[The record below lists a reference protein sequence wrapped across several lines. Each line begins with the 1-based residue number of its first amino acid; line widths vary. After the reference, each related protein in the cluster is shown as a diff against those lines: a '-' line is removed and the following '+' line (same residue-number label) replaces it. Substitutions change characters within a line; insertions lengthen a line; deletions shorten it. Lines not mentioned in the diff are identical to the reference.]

1 MAMWAGRFKKEES
14 KDVNDFNSSISF
26 DSRMFEQDILGSI
39 AHATMLGHQN
49 IISLEDSNLI
59 IKTLGEIL
67 EDIKNSKLLFD
78 YEAEDIHMFVE
89 AELTKRIGEVGKRLH
104 TSRSRNDQVALDI
117 RLYLRDEIKNIKD
130 LALNLIKSILNLAD
144 KNKETIMP
152 GYTHLQRAQPITFA
166 NHLLAYATML
176 ERDIERLDDTKKRLN
191 KNPLGS
197 CALAG
202 TTYNI
207 DRGMV
212 ANLLNMDG
220 VTPNTLDGVSD
231 RDFCVELASTI
242 AIMQMH
248 LSRFSEEIIM
258 WSSWEFKFIDLDDAY
273 STGSSIMPQ
282 KKNPDIAE
290 LVRGKTGRVY
300 GNLITLLTMLKGIPL
315 AYNKDM
321 QEDKQA
327 IFDSVDTIKDC
338 LKIFAPML
346 DTLTVNKDNM
356 KKAAAKGFINATD
369 LADYLVKKGMAFRT
383 AYKISGTLV
392 ALCIDKNTTLEEL
405 PLEEYKKFSDLFDN
419 DLYDAIDLR
428 NATFRR
434 TSEGASSIL
443 STTKQI
449 NDLKKE
455 LGL

>member
-14 KDVNDFNSSISF
+14 KEVNDFNSSISF

-39 AHATMLGHQN
+39 AHATMLGKQN
-49 IISLEDSNLI
+49 IISKEDSDLI
-59 IKTLGEIL
+59 VKTLAEIL
-67 EDIKNSKLLFD
+67 EDIKNKTLLFD

-117 RLYLRDEIKNIKD
+117 RLYLRDEIDNIYN
-130 LALNLIKSILNLAD
+130 LTLNLINVILNIAD
-144 KNKETIMP
+144 ANKETIMP

-166 NHLLAYATML
+166 NHLLAYATMFT
-176 ERDIERLDDTKKRLN
+176 RDIWRLCDTKKRLN

-346 DTLTVNKDNM
+346 ETMSVNKNNM

-392 ALCIDKNTTLEEL
+392 ARCIDLDTTLEEL
-405 PLEEYKKFSDLFDN
+405 PLEEYKKLSDLFDE
-419 DLYDAIDLR
+419 DLYDAIDLK

-434 TSEGASSIL
+434 NSEGASSVA

-449 NDLKKE
+449 NDIKKE

>member
-14 KDVNDFNSSISF
+14 KEVNDFNSSISF

-39 AHATMLGHQN
+39 AHATMLGKQN
-49 IISLEDSNLI
+49 IISKEDSNLI
-59 IKTLGEIL
+59 VKTLTEIL
-67 EDIKNSKLLFD
+67 EDIKNKTLLFD

-117 RLYLRDEIKNIKD
+117 RLYLRDEIDNIHS
-130 LALNLIKSILNLAD
+130 LTINLINVILNLAD
-144 KNKETIMP
+144 ANKETIMP

-166 NHLLAYATML
+166 NHLLAYATMFK
-176 ERDIERLDDTKKRLN
+176 RDIERLNDTKKRLN

-212 ANLLNMDG
+212 ASLLNMDG
-220 VTPNTLDGVSD
+220 VTPNSLDGVSD

-346 DTLTVNKDNM
+346 ETMTINKNNM
-356 KKAAAKGFINATD
+356 KRAAAKGFINATD

-392 ALCIDKNTTLEEL
+392 ARCIDLDTTLEEL
-405 PLEEYKKFSDLFDN
+405 PLEEYKVLSDLFDE
-419 DLYDAIDLR
+419 DLYDAIDLK

-434 TSEGASSIL
+434 NSEGASSIE

-449 NDLKKE
+449 NDIKKE

>member
-14 KDVNDFNSSISF
+14 KEVNDFNSSISF

-39 AHATMLGHQN
+39 AHATMLGKQN
-49 IISLEDSNLI
+49 IISKEDSKLI
-59 IKTLGEIL
+59 VKTLTEIL
-67 EDIKNSKLLFD
+67 EDIKNKKLLFD
-78 YEAEDIHMFVE
+78 YDAEDIHMFVE

-117 RLYLRDEIKNIKD
+117 RLYLRDEIENINK
-130 LALNLIKSILNLAD
+130 LTLNLINVILNIAD
-144 KNKETIMP
+144 ANKETIMP

-166 NHLLAYATML
+166 NHLLAYATMFK
-176 ERDIERLDDTKKRLN
+176 RDIERLCDTKKRLN

-212 ANLLNMDG
+212 AQLLNMDG
-220 VTPNTLDGVSD
+220 VTPNSLDGVSD

-346 DTLTVNKDNM
+346 ETMTINKNNM
-356 KKAAAKGFINATD
+356 KRAAAKGFINATD
-369 LADYLVKKGMAFRT
+369 LADYLVKKGMAFRS

-392 ALCIDKNTTLEEL
+392 ARCIDLDTTLEEL
-405 PLEEYKKFSDLFDN
+405 PLEEYKVLSDLFDE
-419 DLYDAIDLR
+419 DLYDAIDLK

-434 TSEGASSIL
+434 NSEGASSIE

-449 NDLKKE
+449 NDMKKE